1 MQGQGNRKAKREDT
15 MKTVV
20 LTGASSGIGYA
31 AAKRF
36 AAEGWRAVLMAR
48 RGALLREI
56 AEGLPG
62 GEARHPVVAGD
73 YAEEETMRRLNEE
86 LEKRGIVSVDAL
98 VNCAG
103 VSMTDP
109 VLDSPFERWR
119 KPLDVMLDGAIRVTR
134 AVVPRMREGGRIV
147 HVTSIHARRA
157 ERGSSAYGIAKAAI
171 EQFCRGLALE
181 LADRGILA
189 NSVAPGF
196 VDTPMSSAAGSS
208 ELETEWFRQNYVAG
222 RHLPLRRAGKPEEIA
237 GAIFFLCGPD
247 AAYITGHTLTVD
259 GGLTITF

>member
-1 MQGQGNRKAKREDT
+1 
-15 MKTVV
+15 
-20 LTGASSGIGYA
+20 
-31 AAKRF
+31 
-36 AAEGWRAVLMAR
+36 
-48 RGALLREI
+48 
-56 AEGLPG
+56 
-62 GEARHPVVAGD
+62 
-73 YAEEETMRRLNEE
+73 
-86 LEKRGIVSVDAL
+86 
-98 VNCAG
+98 
-103 VSMTDP
+103 
-109 VLDSPFERWR
+109 
-119 KPLDVMLDGAIRVTR
+119 MLDGAIRVTR
-134 AVVPRMREGGRIV
+134 AVAPRMREGGRIV

-222 RHLPLRRAGKPEEIA
+222 RRLPLRRAGKPEEIA